1 MKFLFIGGDMRIAS
15 LASMMYGDGHTI
27 ACYALEEAP
36 ALNGICC
43 ALSLEDAARGADCIV
58 LPLPV
63 LNIRGGLNAP
73 LSAHFHNIGD
83 ILRRLP
89 EGSLVCAGKPDETV
103 RNLASELGLDMVDY
117 FARDE
122 LVTLNALATAEG
134 AISVLLTHSPIT
146 IWNSDILVCGFGH
159 IGKLLSARLHAL
171 GARVT
176 VSARKPGDLAY
187 IRAAG
192 CEAVDTRTLG
202 DELGRFDTIIN
213 TVPAQILGRE
223 RLSKVSQDT
232 LIIDLASRPGGVD
245 FEAAKE
251 LGLNVLWALGLP
263 ADTSPFTA
271 GEIIKETILNI
282 LYERRGE

>member
-15 LASMMYGDGHTI
+15 LASMMYEDGHKI

-36 ALNGICC
+36 ALDGICC
-43 ALSLEDAARGADCIV
+43 ALSLEDAARDADCIV

-73 LSAHFHNIGD
+73 LSAHFYNIDD

-89 EGSLVCAGKPDETV
+89 KGALVCAGKPDDNV
-103 RNLASELGLDMVDY
+103 KIAAAELGLNMIDY
-117 FARDE
+117 FAREE

-146 IWNSDILVCGFGH
+146 IWDSRILICGYGH
-159 IGKLLSARLHAL
+159 IGKLLADRMRSL
-171 GARVT
+171 GAKVT
-176 VSARKPGDLAY
+176 VSARKPGDLAS
-187 IRAAG
+187 IRAIG
-192 CEAVDTRTLG
+192 CEAIDTRTLG
-202 DELGRFDTIIN
+202 QELGRFDTIIN

-223 RLSKVSQDT
+223 RLSKISSDA

-245 FEAAKE
+245 FEAAKQM
-251 LGLNVLWALGLP
+251 GLNVLWALGLP
-263 ADTSPFTA
+263 ADTSPVTA
-271 GEIIKETILNI
+271 GKIIKETILNI
-282 LYERRGE
+282 ICENRN